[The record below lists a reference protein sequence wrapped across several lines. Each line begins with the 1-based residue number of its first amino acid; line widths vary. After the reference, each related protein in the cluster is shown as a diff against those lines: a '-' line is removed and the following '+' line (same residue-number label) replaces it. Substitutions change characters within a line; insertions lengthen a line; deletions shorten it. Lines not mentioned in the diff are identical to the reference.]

1 MFDALSA
8 VFAGWLLDKGGKMLT
23 AWGDGDMET
32 FNKMKDEIVKSL
44 AVVGGLLLAVNLVG
58 IIGAMKMIVAGLKI
72 GVPAILGL
80 LANPW
85 TWVYTSSNDWK
96 RFGNISLSKEA
107 DILALDQVGVGTTTP
122 GVNTLQVGA
131 GSTIFAV
138 DVCCLLRSEERR
150 VGKECR
156 SRWSPYH

>member
-1 MFDALSA
+1 
-8 VFAGWLLDKGGKMLT
+8 MLT

-85 TWVYTSSNDWK
+85 TWVVLGIGVAASFEESTSPRETSFLCLFGISIPIALLPGIGASK
-96 RFGNISLSKEA
+96 RTS
-107 DILALDQVGVGTTTP
+107 GVA
-122 GVNTLQVGA
+122 NA
-131 GSTIFAV
+131 YAMS
-138 DVCCLLRSEERR
+138 
-150 VGKECR
+150 
-156 SRWSPYH
+156 